1 MDDISIFIEMMLK
14 RCSLAMHYWTI
25 QTTEQWN
32 NGKKRGRN
40 IVKVSHRRIGLQV
53 SEVNTI
59 SFSSFF
65 TMDKLTWLE
74 TIEAEKQEK
83 IRAKKK
89 ALLQED
95 QRQKRLWYLP
105 LV

>member
-1 MDDISIFIEMMLK
+1 
-14 RCSLAMHYWTI
+14 
-25 QTTEQWN
+25 
-32 NGKKRGRN
+32 
-40 IVKVSHRRIGLQV
+40 VKVNNQRIGLQV

-89 ALLQED
+89 ALIQED

>member
-1 MDDISIFIEMMLK
+1 
-14 RCSLAMHYWTI
+14 
-25 QTTEQWN
+25 
-32 NGKKRGRN
+32 
-40 IVKVSHRRIGLQV
+40 
-53 SEVNTI
+53 
-59 SFSSFF
+59 
-65 TMDKLTWLE
+65 MDKLTWLE

-105 LV
+105 LVWKFVVLIIALWAMYLFMIAVGFVAGQAMKDCPTISCPVVQSVCELPQTWASID

>member
-1 MDDISIFIEMMLK
+1 
-14 RCSLAMHYWTI
+14 
-25 QTTEQWN
+25 
-32 NGKKRGRN
+32 
-40 IVKVSHRRIGLQV
+40 
-53 SEVNTI
+53 
-59 SFSSFF
+59 
-65 TMDKLTWLE
+65 MDKLTWLE